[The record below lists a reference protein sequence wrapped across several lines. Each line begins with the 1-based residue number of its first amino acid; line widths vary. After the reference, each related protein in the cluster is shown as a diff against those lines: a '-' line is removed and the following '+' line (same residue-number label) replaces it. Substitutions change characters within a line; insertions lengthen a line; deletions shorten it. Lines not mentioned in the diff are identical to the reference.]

1 MPAPRRPRYASDP
14 PALSPQTSLSL
25 PSESDDGRVRSAE
38 VKDGHLLP
46 ALDASYGR
54 GSNELEHPLV
64 EAYRSECSGKESQ
77 NSPLRDAYVAA
88 SPPKNEQV
96 PPALIMKSMASP
108 ELPRPQFSPEDRATK
123 RKLARML
130 RGPLGRFA
138 PPKSHY
144 EVAKGPGTVIQGGTL
159 DLRVFKGGYATPSG
173 TKRGVTPPSAL
184 VVNHDRPVSPNA
196 FLEFSACDTVENPD
210 RAVTRHPPARAYD
223 GSIAQRVGL
232 AGVSPATVHC
242 EHVARSPSVDLPLSA
257 GKARMAYRDGTKNPE
272 LQARLDAVDAA
283 ARASRSRR
291 KPEE

>member
-1 MPAPRRPRYASDP
+1 MPQHLRRPRYASDP

-46 ALDASYGR
+46 ALDSSYGR

-64 EAYRSECSGKESQ
+64 EAYRSECSGKDSQ
-77 NSPLRDAYVAA
+77 ARPLRDAYVAHLPA
-88 SPPKNEQV
+88 KNEQV

-108 ELPRPQFSPEDRATK
+108 EPPRPQFSPQDRATK

-138 PPKSHY
+138 PPKPY
-144 EVAKGPGTVIQGGTL
+144 GVAKGPGTVIQGGTL

-173 TKRGVTPPSAL
+173 AKRGVTPPSAL
-184 VVNHDRPVSPNA
+184 IPNHDRPVSPTA

-210 RAVTRHPPARAYD
+210 RAVTRHPPARVYD

-257 GKARMAYRDGTKNPE
+257 GKARMAYRDSTNPE

>member
-14 PALSPQTSLSL
+14 PALSLQTSLSL

-46 ALDASYGR
+46 ALDSSYGR

-64 EAYRSECSGKESQ
+64 EAYRSECSGKDSQ
-77 NSPLRDAYVAA
+77 ASPLRDAYVAA

-96 PPALIMKSMASP
+96 PPALILKSMASP

-138 PPKSHY
+138 PPKPY
-144 EVAKGPGTVIQGGTL
+144 GVAKGPGTVIQGGTL

-184 VVNHDRPVSPNA
+184 IPNHDRPVSPTA

-223 GSIAQRVGL
+223 GSIAQRVRL